1 MRIAS
6 VADVKARFSA
16 YLKES
21 ENGPV
26 IVTRNGRPIAVLL
39 GIQDEDEIERLLLAR
54 SPWFL
59 AILEKSRQQI
69 RNGEWLS
76 AEDFWRELDAE
87 YTETPKSEHGQVQE
101 ARYPMMIVHPRLSER
116 LRDSAHSVGSRS
128 TPGGMHT
135 SNSPPKTR
143 SQ

>member
-6 VADVKARFSA
+6 IADIKARFSA

-26 IVTRNGRPIAVLL
+26 IVTRKGRPVAVLL
-39 GIQDEDEIERLLLAR
+39 GIQDEDEIERLVLAH
-54 SPWFL
+54 SPKFQ

-69 RNGEWLS
+69 RDGEWLS

-87 YTETPKSEHGQVQE
+87 SAETPKAER
-101 ARYPMMIVHPRLSER
+101 ARSKKRV
-116 LRDSAHSVGSRS
+116 
-128 TPGGMHT
+128 T
-135 SNSPPKTR
+135 
-143 SQ
+143 Q